1 MVDDMKDKNKKELMH
16 LISPQSIENR
26 ILLIRGRNVMIDQ
39 DLALLY
45 GVNTGQL
52 TRQVRRNIE
61 RFPDDFMF
69 QLDVSEYE
77 SLKCQFGI
85 SKKGRGGRRYNP
97 YAFTQEGVAML
108 STVLSSERA
117 ILVSIQIMRAFIK
130 LRQMLSTHVELR
142 KKIESMEKK
151 YDAQFKAVFTVIKE
165 LLEPVKKFSGLSL
178 VLSKC
183 GILRGGF

>member
-1 MVDDMKDKNKKELMH
+1 MKNKKKTELVH
-16 LISPQSIENR
+16 LISIQSIEKR
-26 ILLIRGRNVMIDQ
+26 IHLIRGKNVLLDQ

-52 TRQVRRNIE
+52 TRQVRRNIA

-69 QLDVSEYE
+69 QLDESEYE
-77 SLKCQFGI
+77 FLRCQFGI

-108 STVLSSERA
+108 SSVLNSERA
-117 ILVSIQIMRAFIK
+117 IHVNIQIMRAFIK
-130 LRQMLSTHVELR
+130 LRQMLSTHEELR

-151 YDAQFKAVFTVIKE
+151 YDAQFKTVFTVIKE
-165 LLEPVKKFSGLSL
+165 LLEPVNKPPRK
-178 VLSKC
+178 
-183 GILRGGF
+183 IGF